1 MECVG
6 ICWIC
11 WIFEPRAESLED
23 KCVFLAVSADWC
35 GACQQMKP
43 AWFALAKLL
52 KSSKAVTVGVMNI
65 DENEVDRLGAGTGHR
80 HFVNVSEIRIG

>member
-1 MECVG
+1 MFYCITVSNLKN
-6 ICWIC
+6 
-11 WIFEPRAESLED
+11 SLFKD

-52 KSSKAVTVGVMNI
+52 KNSKDVTVGVMNI
-65 DENEVDRLGAGTGHR
+65 DENEVDRPGIT
-80 HFVNVSEIRIG
+80 RIDKD